1 MLKINANYNIYN
13 VMTKDTLSAVKA
25 QNPQCTVQVRP
36 PFFRCSTRN
45 PLVNSHPTEIVPKVQ
60 HAAVGG
66 GGSLEA

>member
-1 MLKINANYNIYN
+1 MYN
-13 VMTKDTLSAVKA
+13 VMNKDTLSAIKA
-25 QNPQCTVQVRP
+25 PNPQCTVQVTP

-45 PLVNSHPTEIVPKVQ
+45 PLVTSHPTEIVSKVL